1 MLTAGELARYA
12 RQLALPELTL
22 AHQER
27 LRAARA
33 VVIGAGGL
41 GSPALYYLAAAG
53 VGVLGIV
60 DDDDVEISNL
70 HRQILHGTSDVGR
83 PKVESARDAIARLN
97 PHVAV
102 ELHRD
107 RLTRGT
113 AERIIE
119 GYDIVI
125 DGSDNYA
132 TRYAVNDACASL
144 GKPWIYG
151 SVERFSGQLAVFGV
165 SGGPCYRCVFPDA
178 PPPGSSP
185 SCEDIGVLGAV
196 PGIIGSLQ
204 ATEALKLILAVG
216 TPVAGRL
223 QQWDFSAGTMH
234 EILIERRAD
243 CAACGSQGASR
254 VRSPSLQEHDMTPVD
269 IEPREVERLLS
280 ASEQPALIDVREPW
294 EWKLGLIGSPRMV
307 AMNDLPE
314 QLGSLDRN
322 SEVILYCHHGVRSRM
337 AAEWLRAQGYRA
349 RNLAGGIDRWSRE
362 IDPSIR
368 RY

>member
-12 RQLALPELTL
+12 RQLALPELTR

-27 LRAARA
+27 LRAAR
-33 VVIGAGGL
+33 VLVIGAGGL

-60 DDDDVEISNL
+60 DDDAVEVSNL

-102 ELHRD
+102 EMHRD
-107 RLTRGT
+107 RLTSGN
-113 AERIIE
+113 AQRIIH
-119 GYDIVI
+119 GYDVVI

-132 TRYAVNDACASL
+132 TRYAVNDTCASL
-144 GKPWIYG
+144 GTAWIYG

-165 SGGPCYRCVFPDA
+165 PGGPCYRCVFPEA

-196 PGIIGSLQ
+196 PGIIGSMQ
-204 ATEALKLILAVG
+204 ATEALKLILAIG

-223 QQWDFSAGTMH
+223 QQWDFGAGTMH
-234 EILIERRAD
+234 EILLERRVD
-243 CAACGSQGASR
+243 CAACGSQRATSQR
-254 VRSPSLQEHDMTPVD
+254 SRSPQADHMARVD
-269 IEPREVERLLS
+269 IEPSEVALLLS
-280 ASEQPALIDVREPW
+280 APERPALLDVREPW

-314 QLGSLDRN
+314 QLGSLDRDL
-322 SEVILYCHHGVRSRM
+322 EVILYCHHGVRSRM